1 MNYRKRT
8 GIWRLLVLVAL
19 VAGVFIANQTPATW
33 LPAGQEARAQS
44 VPEPPEPP
52 QDPPPDTVRLVDR
65 PDDPEEPEQS
75 GDQRPDTPSDEERSS
90 DEPDQGNSSEG
101 EAPDQTPESEI
112 NLVVLDDGTT
122 VVSLKNPVATISTL
136 PSGESV
142 VTLQN
147 GTTIP
152 VGNISRMTD
161 AEINALSVSP
171 KIRRALFLIRALFP
185 MQQTMTNPEVPSVQ
199 KVQRRIWTW
208 FFSLS
213 WSVQSQSS

>member
-1 MNYRKRT
+1 MNYVKRT

-19 VAGVFIANQTPATW
+19 VGGVFIANQTPAAW
-33 LPAGQEARAQS
+33 LPAGQEARAQT

-65 PDDPEEPEQS
+65 PDDPQDPEQS
-75 GDQRPDTPSDEERSS
+75 GNQRPDTPSEEERASS
-90 DEPDQGNSSEG
+90 EPDQDNSSEG
-101 EAPDQTPESEI
+101 EPSSQTPGSEI

-142 VTLQN
+142 VTLED
-147 GTTIP
+147 GTTVP
-152 VGNISRMTD
+152 LGNISRMTD

-171 KIRRALFLIRALFP
+171 KIRRALFIIRGLLP
-185 MQQTMTNPEVPSVQ
+185 MQQPIESAIVPTIQ
-199 KVQRRIWTW
+199 KRVWTW
-208 FFSLS
+208 LFSLNWPVRS
-213 WSVQSQSS
+213 P